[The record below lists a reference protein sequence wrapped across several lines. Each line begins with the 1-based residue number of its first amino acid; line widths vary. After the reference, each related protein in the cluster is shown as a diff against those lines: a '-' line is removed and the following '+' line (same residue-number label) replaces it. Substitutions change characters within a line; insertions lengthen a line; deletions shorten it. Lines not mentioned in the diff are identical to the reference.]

1 MAEGWA
7 RHIGGDAVS
16 AQSAGVEAHGKSPRA
31 IAVMAEAGIDISAQ
45 ESTVV
50 DDAMIGTADVVVT
63 VCGHADKQ
71 CPMLPA
77 GTRKIHWPL
86 TDPAKATGTED
97 EIMARFRETRDEV
110 QSRVTALL
118 EELAEGNE
126 K

>member
-1 MAEGWA
+1 
-7 RHIGGDAVS
+7 V
-16 AQSAGVEAHGKSPRA
+16 
-31 IAVMAEAGIDISAQ
+31 
-45 ESTVV
+45 
-50 DDAMIGTADVVVT
+50 
-63 VCGHADKQ
+63 
-71 CPMLPA
+71 LPA

-97 EIMARFRETRDEV
+97 EIMARFTETRDEV